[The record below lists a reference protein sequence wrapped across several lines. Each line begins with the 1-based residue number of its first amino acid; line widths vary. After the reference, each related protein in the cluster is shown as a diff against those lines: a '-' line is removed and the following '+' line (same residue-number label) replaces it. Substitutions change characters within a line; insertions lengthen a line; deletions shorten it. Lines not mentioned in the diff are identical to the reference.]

1 MRRQV
6 AVLAMAGGMLV
17 PASAALAQSPS
28 PVCDAYSGT
37 CVGGVKQ
44 NKPTKK
50 PPAVRPSV
58 GGVGLPITGGELV
71 GLMVAG
77 SGAIAGGSVL
87 VVAGRKRRRSS

>member
-1 MRRQV
+1 MRRLLAAFAV
-6 AVLAMAGGMLV
+6 AG
-17 PASAALAQSPS
+17 AALTMAPAVSAQT

-44 NKPTKK
+44 GNE

-71 GLMVAG
+71 GLMVLG
-77 SGAIAGGSVL
+77 GGAIAGGTVL
-87 VVAGRKRRRSS
+87 VAAGRKRRLAS